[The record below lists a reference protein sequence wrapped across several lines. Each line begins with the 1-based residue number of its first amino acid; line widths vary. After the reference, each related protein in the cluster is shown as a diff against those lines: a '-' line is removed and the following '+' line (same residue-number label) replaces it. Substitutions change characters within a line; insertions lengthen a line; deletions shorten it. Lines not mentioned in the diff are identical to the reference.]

1 MEYAAQQGDI
11 DSLYRLIEQ
20 NPHILEEIDLIPFVE
35 TPLHAAARAGHVQ
48 FAKEIMILKPSF
60 SWKFSPQGLTPVHL
74 ALQNRNPRMV
84 FHLIQM
90 DTSLVRAKMRGGLTL
105 LHLASQSGDI
115 NLLTVFLKVCPDSIQ
130 DLTSKNET
138 ALHLYKRFEVLEF
151 LLRWLKRN
159 IIELQTI
166 LKQKNL
172 EGNTILHIAATKNDT
187 KAMGLLIEVM
197 RDLDAANLMDQRAFD
212 IINNQDIKNNLLRA
226 EARVKRLR
234 KVNSLILSV
243 HEWLIRKTGMKESM
257 SNDTRDVYMIVATLV
272 ATATYQATL
281 SPPGG
286 FYQIDGPGSNNT
298 MTQAHGPS
306 NSSQVYAGKSV
317 MSNMNFLMF
326 SFTNMCAFLP
336 SIFTIIVLMP
346 RNVGWLLLYESTWLL
361 AVSYLSSIIVIS
373 PNYITTYVSI
383 SIFFVLLPVLWV
395 ASFVFFT
402 PRLKILV

>member
-187 KAMGLLIEVM
+187 KVS
-197 RDLDAANLMDQRAFD
+197 F
-212 IINNQDIKNNLLRA
+212 
-226 EARVKRLR
+226 
-234 KVNSLILSV
+234 
-243 HEWLIRKTGMKESM
+243 
-257 SNDTRDVYMIVATLV
+257 
-272 ATATYQATL
+272 
-281 SPPGG
+281 
-286 FYQIDGPGSNNT
+286 
-298 MTQAHGPS
+298 
-306 NSSQVYAGKSV
+306 KS
-317 MSNMNFLMF
+317 
-326 SFTNMCAFLP
+326 
-336 SIFTIIVLMP
+336 I
-346 RNVGWLLLYESTWLL
+346 
-361 AVSYLSSIIVIS
+361 YL
-373 PNYITTYVSI
+373 
-383 SIFFVLLPVLWV
+383 
-395 ASFVFFT
+395 
-402 PRLKILV
+402 